1 MIQRIAPRL
10 LSPDV
15 PKLVFTILA
24 VAAVY
29 YAAARIGLVL
39 AFEQTNASPVWPPA
53 GIAVALV
60 ALLGQHIWPGI
71 FLGALLA
78 NYVVFVESASTAPSS
93 TVPESAWPVWRA
105 SSGATAGTT
114 GRQAKSL
121 KVPVSTL
128 PSAMMGTAGKQPPQ
142 RGHPLVSRKRFPGYL
157 PPPPSSKSICKVNTS
172 SSSGLLHLSRF
183 LTGLQPSERFFRFIA
198 ITIFLLLSTA

>member
-1 MIQRIAPRL
+1 MIQRIAPRS

-29 YAAARIGLVL
+29 YAAARIGLLL
-39 AFEQTNASPVWPPA
+39 AFEQANASPVWPPA

-78 NYVVFVESASTAPSS
+78 NYVVFVESASTA
-93 TVPESAWPVWRA
+93 
-105 SSGATAGTT
+105 GTT
-114 GRQAKSL
+114 GRQAKSV

-142 RGHPLVSRKRFPGYL
+142 RGYPLAGRKRFPGYL